1 VRRSIIFLLDF
12 NFGIGVPA
20 VETPSGPLTLCC
32 SFCSKLECTRQDI
45 TELEG
50 PEERSSTVGKT
61 VLTRILASLLQSVQ
75 LFFCFYYN
83 LGELEGGEKRVN
95 FLVRNLERVRAVWD
109 CIHRP

>member
-1 VRRSIIFLLDF
+1 MINDLAYLFIVRRSIIFLLDL

-61 VLTRILASLLQSVQ
+61 VLTIVVVAIVFVVLVICVGIYL
-75 LFFCFYYN
+75 
-83 LGELEGGEKRVN
+83 RVKK
-95 FLVRNLERVRAVWD
+95 
-109 CIHRP
+109 